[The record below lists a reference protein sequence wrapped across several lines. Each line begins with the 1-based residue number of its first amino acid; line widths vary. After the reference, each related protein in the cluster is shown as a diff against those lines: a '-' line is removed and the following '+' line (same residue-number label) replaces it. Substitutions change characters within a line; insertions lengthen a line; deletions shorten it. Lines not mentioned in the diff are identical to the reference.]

1 MPAFAHKTFSNS
13 FLNQVNPIP
22 RAIKVA
28 RKGIIAKQAS
38 SVLIM
43 NLNLL
48 TMLSE
53 IIGNLFLLK
62 GIAQSIYVVVWGK
75 EKVNQLLS
83 KLRLLTKKLDY
94 SNKILHLA
102 QNI

>member
-1 MPAFAHKTFSNS
+1 
-13 FLNQVNPIP
+13 LNQVKPIP

-48 TMLSE
+48 TILSE
-53 IIGNLFLLK
+53 IIGNSFLLK
-62 GIAQSIYVVVWGK
+62 GMAQNIYVVVG
-75 EKVNQLLS
+75 
-83 KLRLLTKKLDY
+83 
-94 SNKILHLA
+94 
-102 QNI
+102 